1 MKLQD
6 TRSTHAVFATANFAR
21 TRAMDGRREPAA
33 LTHAKTMGSITTLC
47 GRSTLSWFKF
57 WDIAFA
63 SVTTERCRQCTSIIH
78 LGASAVQ
85 LSSGAQRPTG

>member
-1 MKLQD
+1 MKVQD
-6 TRSTHAVFATANFAR
+6 TRSTHEVFAAATFAR

-47 GRSTLSWFKF
+47 GLSTLSWFKF

-63 SVTTERCRQCTSIIH
+63 SVTTERCPQCTSIIH
-78 LGASAVQ
+78 LGASAAH
-85 LSSGAQRPTG
+85 LSSGARRPTG

>member
-1 MKLQD
+1 MKRQD
-6 TRSTHAVFATANFAR
+6 THSTHAVFATTNFAQ
-21 TRAMDGRREPAA
+21 TRAMDGQREPAA

-57 WDIAFA
+57 WDISFA

-78 LGASAVQ
+78 LGASTVQ
-85 LSSGAQRPTG
+85 LSPGAEGPTG